1 MILVNKLYN
10 GEALNINEL
19 HFLATGFCFSN
30 MENMIDKEDM
40 DAITFI
46 DEQDG
51 DSGRWTKHKT
61 TIFKVNND
69 LWCVEWE
76 EGLTEC
82 QENEFYEGMRVN
94 IYRHTI
100 GFKQSFSGKVTA
112 RRIGG

>member
-1 MILVNKLYN
+1 MILVKKLYN
-10 GEALNINEL
+10 SEALNVNEL
-19 HFLATGFCFSN
+19 HFLATGFCFSS

-76 EGLTEC
+76 EGLTEY
-82 QENEFYEGMRVN
+82 QENEFYDQP
-94 IYRHTI
+94 Y
-100 GFKQSFSGKVTA
+100 KVKC
-112 RRIGG
+112 IEDVVIVKKYVPIN

>member
-1 MILVNKLYN
+1 MILVNKLYS
-10 GEALNINEL
+10 GEELNENEL

-40 DAITFI
+40 DAITFV

-69 LWCVEWE
+69 LWCVQWE

-82 QENEFYEGMRVN
+82 QENEFYDQP
-94 IYRHTI
+94 Y
-100 GFKQSFSGKVTA
+100 KVKC
-112 RRIGG
+112 IEDVVIVKKYVPIN

>member
-1 MILVNKLYN
+1 MQIGGDIVILVNKLYN
-10 GEALNINEL
+10 GEALNETEL
-19 HFLATGFCFSN
+19 HFLATGFSLSK
-30 MENMIDKEDM
+30 MENMIDEEDM
-40 DAITFI
+40 GAIKFV

-82 QENEFYEGMRVN
+82 QENEFYDQP
-94 IYRHTI
+94 Y
-100 GFKQSFSGKVTA
+100 KVKC
-112 RRIGG
+112 IEDVVIVKKYVPIN